1 MSSKKSKRN
10 GAKHKPQSTNPLIF
24 VIGGVALIGVAA
36 LLIFG
41 GGGGAASSPP
51 ITPEVSGAPKLKAN
65 TYRIDL
71 GDVRLG
77 EWVSASFEIVN
88 AGDQPLRFTEEPYVE
103 VVEGC

>member
-1 MSSKKSKRN
+1 MSSKKSKQN
-10 GAKHKPQSTNPLIF
+10 GAKQKPQPANPLIF

-41 GGGGAASSPP
+41 GGGTAASPP
-51 ITPEVSGAPKLKAN
+51 ITPEVSGAPKLKVN
-65 TYRIDL
+65 TDLIDL

-88 AGDQPLRFTEEPYVE
+88 AGDQPLRFTEKPYLE